1 MNLTYLEIDT
11 QRAIYQE
18 LIEAPSSMF
27 FERLVLSWMY
37 HDHALE
43 GVVLTPEDMN
53 RAFGGLPSRNYCE
66 GVIYHSLTSLRD
78 AVDYIHE
85 SARRGDE
92 LTLDWLRDVHTRIS
106 PTNSESAGR
115 YRKRDTSPGVYH
127 LDVAQANSISYHFH
141 KLLDRYESE
150 LSSMHPVRQ
159 AAIAHWEF
167 MKVFPFDEKTGVVG
181 RLMMNFL
188 LLKNHFPPALIH
200 ATDRHLYFGALNGT
214 REDMVNVVADAV
226 RSTVTAAKVAA
237 SREARPRRAAL

>member
-11 QRAIYQE
+11 QRSIYQN
-18 LIEAPSSMF
+18 AAHSPGSAF
-27 FERLVLSWMY
+27 FQRLVMSWLY

-43 GVVLTPEDMN
+43 GVVLTPEDMH
-53 RAFGGLPSRNYCE
+53 RAFGGLPARNYCE

-78 AVDYIHE
+78 TVEFIHE
-85 SARRGDE
+85 SAACGEE
-92 LTLDWLRDVHTRIS
+92 LTLEWLREVHTRIS
-106 PTNSESAGR
+106 PVSSECAGR

-141 KLLDRYESE
+141 KFLDSYRSE
-150 LSSMHPVRQ
+150 LSRMHPVRQ

-188 LLKNHFPPALIH
+188 LLKHDFPPAVIH
-200 ATDRHLYFGALNGT
+200 ATDRHVYFGALNGG
-214 REDMVNVVADAV
+214 REEMVSVVADAI
-226 RSTVTAAKVAA
+226 RSTLSAARSAA
-237 SREARPRRAAL
+237 VEEAAPRRAAF